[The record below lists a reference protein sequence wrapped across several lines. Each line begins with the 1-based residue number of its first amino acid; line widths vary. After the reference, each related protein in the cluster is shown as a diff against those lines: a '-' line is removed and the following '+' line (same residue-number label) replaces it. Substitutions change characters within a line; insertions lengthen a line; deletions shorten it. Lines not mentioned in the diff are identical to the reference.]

1 VYVDLFQSESISANN
16 NHASSFYRSNCRVHY
31 QTAEQ
36 SENKQSP
43 GADE

>member
-1 VYVDLFQSESISANN
+1 MSTCFNQKAFQQITTIPG
-16 NHASSFYRSNCRVHY
+16 SFYRSDCRVHY